1 MQTQAPSPDRIRH
14 LTTLLAGA
22 IAAAVIWLVAGAEIA
37 WLGFVLAAVTAEPR
51 GRRACR
57 LCAVRGSRA

>member
-1 MQTQAPSPDRIRH
+1 MQTQAPSPDRIRQ

-22 IAAAVIWLVAGAEIA
+22 IAAAAIWLVAGAEIA
-37 WLGFVLAAVTAEPR
+37 WLGFVLAAVTAAPH

-57 LCAVRGSRA
+57 PRAVWGSRA

>member
-22 IAAAVIWLVAGAEIA
+22 IAAATIWLVACAEIA
-37 WLGFVLAAVTAEPR
+37 WLGFFLAAVTAEPC

-57 LCAVRGSRA
+57 PHVVWGSRA